1 MLSWRLARAAAG
13 WMILVFAA
21 SAIAGIYNPTLEIG
35 DPAPAWERLPGVDGN
50 DHSLADLAGKELVVL
65 VFTCNS
71 CPIAVDYED
80 RIIAFAK
87 KHAGPDSKVAVVAIN
102 VNRIE
107 EDRLPKMKERAQE
120 KGFPFAYLYDDSQQ
134 IGKAYGATFT
144 PEFFIL
150 NRERKIAYMGGMDDN
165 SLPEKVTENY
175 LEPALLA
182 LLAGQAP
189 PHPETV
195 ARGCR
200 VRYERERR
208 KR

>member
-1 MLSWRLARAAAG
+1 MVGRWPARAAAG
-13 WMILVFAA
+13 WMVLVFAA
-21 SAIAGIYNPTLEIG
+21 RAGAGMYNPTLNIG
-35 DPAPAWERLPGVDGN
+35 DPAPAWERLPGVDGKE
-50 DHSLADLAGKELVVL
+50 HSLADLVDKDFVVL

-87 KHAGPDSKVAVVAIN
+87 KHAAPESKVALVAIN

-107 EDRLPKMKERAQE
+107 EDRLPKMKERAVE
-120 KGFPFAYLYDDSQQ
+120 KGFPFAYLFDESQQ

-150 NRERKIAYMGGMDDN
+150 DKERKIAYMGGMDDN
-165 SLPEKVTENY
+165 SLPEKVTEHY
-175 LEPALLA
+175 LEPALVA
-182 LLAGQAP
+182 LLAGQPP